1 MKKLSIVLGFCL
13 IAINLLSCSSSKQLV
28 VNNQQPEP
36 IEASLPQKEIPNKEN
51 HIGFASL
58 VETPIEAPVSLGS
71 EEPTPNLFKAV
82 PDSVLNLIPTYTEE
96 KAEVIA
102 EEQVPFYVPYV
113 RNVNH
118 YARLSL
124 TFGLIGF
131 FTAITIWGPL
141 IFGTMAIIYSRRSKE
156 YNEPNQKKARAG
168 KFWGIAS
175 FVAIPL
181 SIVGILILEYIF
193 FY

>member
-1 MKKLSIVLGFCL
+1 MKNLTILLVFCL
-13 IAINLLSCSSSKQLV
+13 IAINLFSCSSSKQLV
-28 VNNQQPEP
+28 INSHETEP
-36 IEASLPQKEIPNKEN
+36 IEASLPQIENPNKEN
-51 HIGFASL
+51 HIEFSSL
-58 VETPIEAPVSLGS
+58 LETPIEAPVSLSS
-71 EEPTPNLFKAV
+71 EEPIPNLFKAV
-82 PDSVLNLIPTYTEE
+82 PDSILNLIPTYTED

-168 KFWGIAS
+168 KIWGIAS
-175 FVAIPL
+175 FIAIPL
-181 SIVGILILEYIF
+181 SIVAVLVLEYLF
-193 FY
+193 FF